1 MKVRVEV
8 LKKLAKKRGI
18 TYPQAMKE
26 FSPIDKKYKTKY
38 PDKSYEE
45 RLKIV
50 LKEM

>member
-26 FSPIDKKYKTKY
+26 NSPIDKKYKTKY